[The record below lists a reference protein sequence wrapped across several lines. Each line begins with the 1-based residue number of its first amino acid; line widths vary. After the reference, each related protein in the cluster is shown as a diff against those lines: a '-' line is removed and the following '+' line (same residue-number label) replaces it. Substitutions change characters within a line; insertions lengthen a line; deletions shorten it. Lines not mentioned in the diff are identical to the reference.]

1 MKSITQTALFL
12 FGCSMHQVAFPE
24 SLEDAVH
31 MAIKTNPNVAASVQ
45 RYYASRADLEAAF
58 GNFLPSIDLTADTGR
73 EDIDRIGT
81 VTDSDQTRARAS
93 LQLSVPIF
101 RGFANENEYERA
113 NLSMQASYYDS
124 LAQAEELALKIA
136 RAYTDVLNAKDV
148 VTLSIE
154 NLALHERTY
163 ELVAARKK
171 QGVSDKADLTQMLGR
186 LSRVKANLLAAKNNM
201 GDAETTYKQLVGYRP
216 AQLVRPEI
224 NAGYI
229 PESNERAA
237 TLALSNSQSLLAS
250 RINAQALGAKAEAFN
265 SHIYPNFDFV
275 ADQTWNDKVDGAR
288 GHENELSFLVKM
300 NWNLYS
306 GGRSSSK
313 QAQAKYDEEVARMN
327 SNRIYREVRANVDS
341 SWDAFVTLRETLVHL
356 QDYVDQSAES
366 ARLYMAQF
374 EAGRRTL
381 LDLLDAQNELFEARK
396 QFLASD
402 YNYIY
407 TQYRVV
413 ASMSYILDAMQLNV
427 MEPLLANE
435 IESNQ
440 TQVAN

>member
-1 MKSITQTALFL
+1 
-12 FGCSMHQVAFPE
+12 
-24 SLEDAVH
+24 
-31 MAIKTNPNVAASVQ
+31 
-45 RYYASRADLEAAF
+45 
-58 GNFLPSIDLTADTGR
+58 
-73 EDIDRIGT
+73 
-81 VTDSDQTRARAS
+81 
-93 LQLSVPIF
+93 
-101 RGFANENEYERA
+101 
-113 NLSMQASYYDS
+113 
-124 LAQAEELALKIA
+124 
-136 RAYTDVLNAKDV
+136 
-148 VTLSIE
+148 
-154 NLALHERTY
+154 
-163 ELVAARKK
+163 
-171 QGVSDKADLTQMLGR
+171 
-186 LSRVKANLLAAKNNM
+186 
-201 GDAETTYKQLVGYRP
+201 
-216 AQLVRPEI
+216 
-224 NAGYI
+224 
-229 PESNERAA
+229 
-237 TLALSNSQSLLAS
+237 
-250 RINAQALGAKAEAFN
+250 
-265 SHIYPNFDFV
+265 
-275 ADQTWNDKVDGAR
+275 
-288 GHENELSFLVKM
+288 M